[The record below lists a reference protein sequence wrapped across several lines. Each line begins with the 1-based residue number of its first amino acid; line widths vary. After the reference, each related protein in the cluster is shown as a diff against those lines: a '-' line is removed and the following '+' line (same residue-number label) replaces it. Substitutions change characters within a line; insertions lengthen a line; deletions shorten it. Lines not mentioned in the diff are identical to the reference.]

1 MQCTMRWTRTMVF
14 PASGPEQCLYR
25 KGATGIYI
33 RILLAELQLKSRRPV
48 HAYLAFDAEA
58 TASTI
63 VYTAELGGSAGRLK
77 KTAARM
83 QVPADRVAEI
93 KISPL
98 NH

>member
-1 MQCTMRWTRTMVF
+1 MLVPKGGYRNIHSY
-14 PASGPEQCLYR
+14 PASGTTTQVTPPR
-25 KGATGIYI
+25 
-33 RILLAELQLKSRRPV
+33 ELPV

-63 VYTAELGGSAGRLK
+63 VYTAELRGSAGRLK
-77 KTAARM
+77 RNAARM